1 MEQRCTDPSDGRPN
15 VDSQQSSAV
24 SQYFHQIEPEDDKL
38 SISKQVI
45 LETDE
50 DYRVGGSEH
59 QVNADLLHLEPA
71 VKLDTSLLPP
81 GKSTTEIASD
91 LVQER
96 SKESSDMQAPNSQT
110 QLEYSRS
117 MNQIEAEQPPLGGE
131 HGSECGEIRLSQGD
145 SSSARRLSKYLE
157 KTPQFHGSSPVILEQ
172 AEENLSTMEAHQQS
186 THPQ

>member
-1 MEQRCTDPSDGRPN
+1 M
-15 VDSQQSSAV
+15 
-24 SQYFHQIEPEDDKL
+24 
-38 SISKQVI
+38 
-45 LETDE
+45 
-50 DYRVGGSEH
+50 
-59 QVNADLLHLEPA
+59 LHLEPA

-117 MNQIEAEQPPLGGE
+117 MNQIDAEQTPLGGE
-131 HGSECGEIRLSQGD
+131 NNSEGGEIRLSQNE
-145 SSSARRLSKYLE
+145 SSSMKHLSKYLE

-172 AEENLSTMEAHQQS
+172 AEENLSTMEA
-186 THPQ
+186 

>member
-1 MEQRCTDPSDGRPN
+1 MNGGLSSSDNSHQNTRSAVDKGNLEQRCTDPSDGRPN

-117 MNQIEAEQPPLGGE
+117 MNQIEAE
-131 HGSECGEIRLSQGD
+131 
-145 SSSARRLSKYLE
+145 
-157 KTPQFHGSSPVILEQ
+157 
-172 AEENLSTMEAHQQS
+172 
-186 THPQ
+186 

>member
-1 MEQRCTDPSDGRPN
+1 M
-15 VDSQQSSAV
+15 
-24 SQYFHQIEPEDDKL
+24 
-38 SISKQVI
+38 I

-117 MNQIEAEQPPLGGE
+117 MNQIEAE
-131 HGSECGEIRLSQGD
+131 
-145 SSSARRLSKYLE
+145 
-157 KTPQFHGSSPVILEQ
+157 
-172 AEENLSTMEAHQQS
+172 
-186 THPQ
+186 